1 MLNILI
7 CVLCSVAVSV
17 FLKLARKQDVAVDQA
32 IVVNYVVATGLTV
45 YFLNPDMGDLST
57 YEPSWPVFV
66 ALGVLLPSVFLV
78 MAAAVRSVGIVKSDA
93 AQRLSLFIPIVS
105 AFLIFGEVLS
115 TPRMVGIGLAC
126 VALLCLLVKSEKGRT
141 ASGSWWSNAAVLLGV
156 WLGYGAIDVLF
167 KQLAKS
173 GHAFGGNLLIAF
185 VLAGVLMLAY
195 LLLKRT
201 RWSGASLLS
210 GVLLGALN
218 FANILFY
225 VKSHQAFKD
234 NPTLVFAG
242 VNLGVIALGALVGA
256 VLFRERLSRLNVVG
270 VLMAMASVV
279 CLFYWPVLTGFLP
292 K

>member
-17 FLKLARKQDVAVDQA
+17 FLKLVRKQDIAVDQA
-32 IVVNYVVATGLTV
+32 IAVNYVVATGLTA
-45 YFLNPDMGDLST
+45 YFLNPDMGDLSK
-57 YEPSWPVFV
+57 YESSWPVF
-66 ALGVLLPSVFLV
+66 ATLGLLLPSVFLV
-78 MAAAVRSVGIVKSDA
+78 MAAAVRWVGIVKSDA

-105 AFLIFGEVLS
+105 AYLIFGEALS
-115 TPRMVGIGLAC
+115 TSRMVGIGLAG
-126 VALLCLLVKSEKGRT
+126 VALLCLLVKSEKGR
-141 ASGSWWSNAAVLLGV
+141 ASGSWWTGALVLLGV
-156 WLGYGAIDVLF
+156 WLGYGTIDVLF

-173 GHAFGGNLLIAF
+173 GNAFGGNLLITF
-185 VLAGVLMLAY
+185 VLASVLMWLY
-195 LLLKRT
+195 LLFKRT
-201 RWSGASLLS
+201 RWSTTSLLS

-242 VNLGVIALGALVGA
+242 VSLGVMALGALVGMVA
-256 VLFRERLSRLNVVG
+256 FRERLSRLNIVG
-270 VLMAMASVV
+270 VLLAMTSVV
-279 CLFYWPVLTGFLP
+279 CLFYWPVLTGLLP

>member
-17 FLKLARKQDVAVDQA
+17 FLKVVRKQNIAVDQA

-45 YFLNPDMGDLST
+45 YFLHPDMSDLSK
-57 YEPSWPVFV
+57 YESSWPVFV
-66 ALGVLLPSVFLV
+66 ALGLLLPSVFLV

-105 AFLIFGEVLS
+105 AYLIFGEVLNTS
-115 TPRMVGIGLAC
+115 RMVGIGLAC
-126 VALLCLLVKSEKGRT
+126 VALLCLLVKSEKGR
-141 ASGSWWSNAAVLLGV
+141 ASGSWGANALVLLGV
-156 WLGYGAIDVLF
+156 WLGYGTIDVLF

-173 GHAFGGNLLIAF
+173 GNAFGGNLLIAF
-185 VLAGVLMLAY
+185 ALAGVLMLAY
-195 LLLKRT
+195 VLLKRT
-201 RWSGASLLS
+201 RWSRASLLG
-210 GVLLGALN
+210 GVLLGVLN

-225 VKSHQAFKD
+225 VKSHQALKD

-242 VNLGVIALGALVGA
+242 VSLGVMALGALVG
-256 VLFRERLSRLNVVG
+256 VVVFRERLSRLNVVG
-270 VLMAMASVV
+270 VLMAMASIV
-279 CLFYWPVLTGFLP
+279 CLFYWPVLTGLLP